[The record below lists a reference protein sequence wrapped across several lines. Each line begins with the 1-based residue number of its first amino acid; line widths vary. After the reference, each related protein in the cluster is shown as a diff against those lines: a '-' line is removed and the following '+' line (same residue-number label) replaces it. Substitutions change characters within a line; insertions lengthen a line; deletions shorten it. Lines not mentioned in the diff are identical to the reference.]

1 VFQRGNDRPTHTR
14 ALPDLERFYD
24 QIRRG
29 SSVPFD
35 PKKAAA
41 LELEWWIIHRQQ
53 WKYTRQ
59 DLENALAELQAAIF
73 MQPVETVRE
82 HARLRAEAMLLR
94 DDRAGHGGLSS
105 DHWNRIAD
113 MLDRSWVSL
122 QPAVRA
128 R

>member
-1 VFQRGNDRPTHTR
+1 MTAPRTHARCPISSAST
-14 ALPDLERFYD
+14 
-24 QIRRG
+24 IR
-29 SSVPFD
+29 SAEQPFD

-59 DLENALAELQAAIF
+59 DLENVLAELHAAIF

-94 DDRAGHGGLSS
+94 DDRAGHGGLLS
-105 DHWNRIAD
+105 DDLNRIAD

-122 QPAVRA
+122 QQAVRA